1 LRILVYA
8 HDLSIGGSQINAIDL
23 AAGVAAAGHQVFVY
37 GIPGPLVEYIRQ
49 RGLPYIAARRLRYR
63 PAPSRILQLAVLAR
77 THRLDLIHAYEW
89 PPCLDAYFGTR
100 LVVPVPV
107 PVLCTVLSMAVM
119 PIVPRSLPL
128 IMGTEA
134 LAEQARQVQRG
145 GVWVM
150 EPPIDVERD
159 HPDIDGQ
166 PFRTEHNA
174 GWDEL
179 LIVSVSRLALDL
191 KLDALVRVIDAA
203 ELLAERYRV
212 RLLVVGDGPAHAA
225 LQCRAAAVNRRR
237 GREVVTLVGPR
248 LDPRQAYA
256 AADVVV
262 GMGSSALRAL
272 AIGRPVVVQ
281 GEQGFSEI
289 CEPGTVPIFLRQGF
303 YGVGDNPV
311 GAERLARQLE
321 TLLCDARR
329 REALSRFGR
338 SLVVERFSL
347 RRAVGLL
354 LNIYEL
360 VLARRACCWS
370 YGEAV
375 RSAAHALLLEMG
387 NHNPSLEHKRRL
399 REAALL
405 RAAGEGAWPPAQSAR
420 SSYCEFSK

>member
-1 LRILVYA
+1 MRILVYA

-63 PAPSRILQLAVLAR
+63 PAPSRILQLALLAR
-77 THRLDLIHAYEW
+77 THRLDLMHAYEW
-89 PPCLDAYFGTR
+89 PPCLDAYFSTGFGMR
-100 LVVPVPV
+100 V

-119 PIVPRSLPL
+119 PLVPRSLPL

-134 LAEQARQVQRG
+134 LAEQARQTQRG

-159 HPDIDGQ
+159 HPGIDGQ

-174 GWDEL
+174 GRDDL
-179 LIVSVSRLALDL
+179 LMVSVSRLAIDM

-203 ELLAERYRV
+203 DLLADRFRV
-212 RLLVVGDGPAHAA
+212 RLVLVGDGPAYAA
-225 LQCRAAAVNRRR
+225 LHCRAAAVNRRR
-237 GREVVTLVGPR
+237 GREVVTLAGPR
-248 LDPRQAYA
+248 LDPRHAYA

-289 CEPGTVPIFLRQGF
+289 CEPGTLPTFLRQGF
-303 YGVGDNPV
+303 YGVGDNPI

-321 TLLCDARR
+321 TLLCDAHR
-329 REALSRFGR
+329 REALGRFGR
-338 SLVVERFSL
+338 SLVAERFSL
-347 RRAVGLL
+347 KRAVGRQLA
-354 LNIYEL
+354 IYES
-360 VLARRACCWS
+360 VLGQPACRS
-370 YGEAV
+370 YGEAA
-375 RSAAHALLLEMG
+375 RSAARALLLEMG
-387 NHNPSLEHKRRL
+387 NHNPRLEHRRRI

-405 RAAGEGAWPPAQSAR
+405 RAAGAGTWPPAQRAR
-420 SSYCEFSK
+420 SS